1 MSTSETKLV
10 AVEEVILC
18 EKGRYLVEHN
28 SFKCFC
34 NERKFS
40 ERDGPR
46 VGFLSSGVIRAC
58 LNAEEKAPL

>member
-1 MSTSETKLV
+1 MRKADTWLNTTRLSV
-10 AVEEVILC
+10 FAM
-18 EKGRYLVEHN
+18 KGRQ
-28 SFKCFC
+28 CFC

-58 LNAEEKAPL
+58 LNAEEKTPL